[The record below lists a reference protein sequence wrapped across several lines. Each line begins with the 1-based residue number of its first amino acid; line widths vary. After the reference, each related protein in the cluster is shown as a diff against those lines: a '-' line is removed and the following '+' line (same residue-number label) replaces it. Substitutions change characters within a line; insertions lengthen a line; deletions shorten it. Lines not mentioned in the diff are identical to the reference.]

1 MLIRWQAPPRA
12 FAMRAILGRAMLAQ
26 RVLRDPTRRTLVP
39 RLAAFA
45 KLANIP
51 TNKARWRASNAP
63 STRLQ
68 FLEPPSVCAI
78 LDTRE
83 LVPRA
88 LPASLGSTRQP
99 KVPPTALTAVLVNI
113 LPPRRL
119 PTRAP
124 ASIVLLA
131 SIPALLA
138 HTTKA
143 CVSIVRPARTMLRT
157 RAVRRLRTCALSARL
172 ASFRASVVPR
182 TNRLASVP
190 RALPVLLCPCTRP
203 GLTGPCGTVLYR
215 HIPAMFLCSR
225 MYPLTH

>member
-26 RVLRDPTRRTLVP
+26 RVLRDPIRRTLVP

-88 LPASLGSTRQP
+88 LPALLGGGEDGAISTSAAGIFSTAALKVVVVALVFGPPPFDAPRL
-99 KVPPTALTAVLVNI
+99 VPPPFAAGFEEDAAAASF
-113 LPPRRL
+113 
-119 PTRAP
+119 AP
-124 ASIVLLA
+124 AAAFGMVDNFEASAVMPVADATGFAGLA
-131 SIPALLA
+131 GIFGG
-138 HTTKA
+138 
-143 CVSIVRPARTMLRT
+143 MLST
-157 RAVRRLRTCALSARL
+157 YAG
-172 ASFRASVVPR
+172 
-182 TNRLASVP
+182 N
-190 RALPVLLCPCTRP
+190 
-203 GLTGPCGTVLYR
+203 
-215 HIPAMFLCSR
+215 
-225 MYPLTH
+225 

>member
-12 FAMRAILGRAMLAQ
+12 FAMLAILGRAMLAQ
-26 RVLRDPTRRTLVP
+26 RVLRDPTRRTLVR

-68 FLEPPSVCAI
+68 ILELPSVFAI

-83 LVPRA
+83 LVPHA

-113 LPPRRL
+113 LPPLRL
-119 PTRAP
+119 QTRAP
-124 ASIVLLA
+124 VAIVLLG
-131 SIPALLA
+131 SIPASLV

-157 RAVRRLRTCALSARL
+157 RAVRRLRTYA
-172 ASFRASVVPR
+172 
-182 TNRLASVP
+182 
-190 RALPVLLCPCTRP
+190 
-203 GLTGPCGTVLYR
+203 
-215 HIPAMFLCSR
+215 
-225 MYPLTH
+225 